1 MNLITA
7 DGVPQ
12 SYARVHDTGAAPV
25 RVALVQHRWRPD
37 PDELERVLLDAIG
50 AGDQQGREDEELQPV
65 PAAAG
70 FGGRGL
76 HAAQHTPVAYPVSNG
91 GSVDEAHAPPCE
103 NTQQGYTV
111 TRTRYPLGVSLL
123 RRHSMAANEYQVTG
137 MTCGHCEMS
146 VREEVGEIPGVQDI
160 QVSAQTGKLN
170 VTAEGE
176 IDDAKVLA
184 AVEEAGYSAVRV

>member
-1 MNLITA
+1 MA
-7 DGVPQ
+7 
-12 SYARVHDTGAAPV
+12 
-25 RVALVQHRWRPD
+25 
-37 PDELERVLLDAIG
+37 
-50 AGDQQGREDEELQPV
+50 
-65 PAAAG
+65 
-70 FGGRGL
+70 
-76 HAAQHTPVAYPVSNG
+76 SN
-91 GSVDEAHAPPCE
+91 
-103 NTQQGYTV
+103 N
-111 TRTRYPLGVSLL
+111 
-123 RRHSMAANEYQVTG
+123 YQVTG